1 MNQGDVLLRQTNN
14 DGDIAVEGGQIA
26 LTGGFETMVYLSL
39 FGGQADWWGDL
50 QETEADFRTVSETE
64 ALVESLPAVPA
75 NLRLLEQAALR
86 DLAVFTSQN
95 IASRVEVVVTM
106 PGVDRVNFSVTIEAN
121 GEESTFEFTQNW
133 RAAS

>member
-1 MNQGDVLLRQTNN
+1 MDQGDVLLRQTND
-14 DGDIAVEGGQIA
+14 DGDITVEDGLIA
-26 LTGGFETMVYLSL
+26 LTGGFETMAYLSL
-39 FGGQADWWGDL
+39 FGGQAGWWGDL
-50 QETEADFRTVSETE
+50 QESEADFRTLSETE
-64 ALVESLPAVPA
+64 ALVESIAAVPA

-86 DLAVFTSQN
+86 DLAVFTNQN